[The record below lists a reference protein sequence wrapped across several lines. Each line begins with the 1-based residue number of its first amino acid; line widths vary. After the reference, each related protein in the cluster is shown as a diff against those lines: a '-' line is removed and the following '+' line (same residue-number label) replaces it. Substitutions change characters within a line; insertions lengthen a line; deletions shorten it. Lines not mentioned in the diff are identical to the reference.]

1 MFKILILEY
10 KNNQFQE
17 ILFQKLKVISIFHI
31 KI

>member
-1 MFKILILEY
+1 MSKIKILVY

-17 ILFQKLKVISIFHI
+17 ILFQKLKVITIFHI